1 MVKPGPNQTDRS
13 VGARIRLRRKELGI
27 TQSDL
32 AKELGVTFQQVQ
44 KYERGVNRLSATAL
58 ITVARALK
66 CTVASLLGVDGEGP
80 AQPIEP
86 TVLVTPG
93 AVELLN
99 AYNMIADHRSRV
111 AVLAIARALVN
122 RVGEVDEPEDEPELE
137 TPLRTQ

>member
-13 VGARIRLRRKELGI
+13 VGARIRLRRKKLGI

-44 KYERGVNRLSATAL
+44 KYERGVNRLSATGL

-66 CTVASLLGVDGEGP
+66 CSVASLLGVDGNEQ

-86 TVLVTPG
+86 TVLVTQERWNFSTSTTGSQTIDRGPP
-93 AVELLN
+93 
-99 AYNMIADHRSRV
+99 S
-111 AVLAIARALVN
+111 
-122 RVGEVDEPEDEPELE
+122 
-137 TPLRTQ
+137 